1 MRHISNQTLR
11 GWQLMVAL
19 LVGAFVFLW
28 ILDAAQVSSY
38 TMLESNGPTMAAY
51 STTTP
56 MLSLPLWI
64 AYLVTT
70 IVAVG
75 VSLYGSNGLAKILCY
90 VAIAC
95 CIGVMLLSW
104 TNTHPRPIY
113 GVIMPTNFYLLCLEI
128 NVVLVAINSAC
139 ERRNDDRFWNK

>member
-11 GWQLMVAL
+11 GWQLMIAL
-19 LVGAFVFLW
+19 LIGTVVFLW
-28 ILDAAQVSSY
+28 TLDAAQVSSY
-38 TMLESNGPTMAAY
+38 TMSESNGPTMAAY

-56 MLSLPLWI
+56 MLSLLLWI
-64 AYLVTT
+64 AYLMIT

-90 VAIAC
+90 VAITC

-104 TNTHPRPIY
+104 TNTHPRLIY
-113 GVIMPTNFYLLCLEI
+113 GVIIPTNFYLLCLVA

-139 ERRNDDRFWNK
+139 ERRNDDRFWNN